1 MQRFTDSCNS
11 YFIDIT
17 KTLTLESMPK
27 YKLLSDILK
36 LYEDHFSVLK
46 IKEKYK
52 IKK

>member
-1 MQRFTDSCNS
+1 
-11 YFIDIT
+11 
-17 KTLTLESMPK
+17 MPK